1 MPRERSD
8 MRRVKELL
16 RLAHELGYSK
26 RQIALS
32 IRMPKTTVGDYLARA
47 AAAGLRYADVAGM
60 SEEAVEALLFQRAEL
75 PEQRPM
81 PDWEWVSAEL
91 GRRGVTLMLVWEEY
105 RQQHRDGYSYSQFR
119 RHFLDHTSASA
130 EPRMRREHAPGA
142 ACEVDYAGMTLTI
155 STAEGPRQASVFVGC
170 LPFSGYLYAE
180 ATWTQTAED
189 WLASHVRMFSHLDGV
204 VPKLVPDNLKTGIT
218 HASFYDP
225 VVNRSYHELAR
236 HYGTGVVPT
245 RVRRPR
251 DKASAEKGVQV
262 VETRVL
268 AAAAQSRVLH
278 AGRGQRGDP
287 GAGRRGQRAAA
298 DDQQDA
304 DPAQAV
310 RGAGEAA
317 PDAAAGGAL
326 RDRPLVPLQ
335 AGARLSRQH
344 RGRGLLGA
352 LPADRQARRCVQHGQ
367 PGQHLPQG
375 PAGRGPCPP
384 GGRTGA
390 GDGDARRASAAQSPR
405 RGAADARRQ
414 SGPRLPASVA
424 RSGCWPTGSSPMPII
439 PTRPRAR
446 SPACCD
452 WASCTAPWLC
462 RPPRRRR

>member
-1 MPRERSD
+1 

-26 RQIALS
+26 RQIAQS

-47 AAAGLRYADVAGM
+47 EAAGLRYADVAGM
-60 SEEAVEALLFQRAEL
+60 TEEAVEALLFQRAEL

-81 PDWEWVSAEL
+81 PDWEWVSTEL
-91 GRRGVTLMLVWEEY
+91 GKRGVTLMLVWEEY

-155 STAEGPRQASVFVGC
+155 STAEGQASVFVGC

-180 ATWTQTAED
+180 ATQTAED
-189 WLASHVRMFSHLDGV
+189 WLASHVRLFSHLDGV
-204 VPKLVPDNLKTGIT
+204 VPKLVPDNLKIT

-268 AAAAQSRVLH
+268 AALRNRVFFTLDQANAAIRELIAAVNARPLTTARTLTRRRLFEEQEKPRLKPLPAEPFVIGRWSRYKLAPDYHVSI
-278 AGRGQRGDP
+278 AGVAYSAPYRLIGRHVDVFCTVSLVSIFHKGQRVAAHARQDAGP
-287 GAGRRGQRAAA
+287 GRATVTLDEHRPPNHRAAVLLTPETIRA
-298 DDQQDA
+298 
-304 DPAQAV
+304 
-310 RGAGEAA
+310 EAA
-317 PDAAAGGAL
+317 GLGGAL
-326 RDRPLVPLQ
+326 
-335 AGARLSRQH
+335 
-344 RGRGLLGA
+344 GLL
-352 LPADRQARRCVQHGQ
+352 ADRIF
-367 PGQHLPQG
+367 
-375 PAGRGPCPP
+375 
-384 GGRTGA
+384 
-390 GDGDARRASAAQSPR
+390 
-405 RGAADARRQ
+405 ADADHPDQAARQ
-414 SGPRLPASVA
+414 V
-424 RSGCWPTGSSPMPII
+424 
-439 PTRPRAR
+439 
-446 SPACCD
+446 CCD
-452 WASCTAPWLC
+452 WASCTVPRLC
-462 RPPRRRR
+462 RPPRRPR